1 LRVNQEYCE
10 AILPNYKER
19 LLCEAQ

>member
-1 LRVNQEYCE
+1 LRVNQEYCF
-10 AILPNYKER
+10 AIFPNHKEI

>member
-1 LRVNQEYCE
+1 LQVNQEYCF
-10 AILPNYKER
+10 AIFSNHKER